1 MLTCTKKTA
10 GCIGY
15 LYPGYH
21 IIVRLNQEGS
31 IINYFSWRRFE
42 TKGVFLL
49 WHASGFEHF
58 KLKNLN
64 LQRKEL

>member
-1 MLTCTKKTA
+1 MLTCTKKMA

-21 IIVRLNQEGS
+21 IIVCLNQEGS
-31 IINYFSWRRFE
+31 IINYFSGEDLKR
-42 TKGVFLL
+42 KVFLL
-49 WHASGFEHF
+49 WHPSGFEHF

-64 LQRKEL
+64 LQRKKL